1 MNFFDFY
8 RFLFMI
14 LIFLIL
20 NQNIFSKINIIKKR
34 RFFFNLKIIIF
45 IIDIF
50 YIREK
55 KKIKL

>member
-1 MNFFDFY
+1 MNFFYFY